1 VIVDVI
7 TVAVVGS
14 GVFFLG
20 VSAFSIVR
28 FPDFFT
34 RAHVVAKSETLGV
47 MLVIVGV
54 IVHHRGGEGTVR
66 LLLLGAFAMI
76 ANATAIHALARAAL
90 GEPGR
95 LSQPGGPDGPRA
107 RAPESGQ

>member
-1 VIVDVI
+1 VNGVLDVL
-7 TVAVVGS
+7 TVALVGS

-20 VSAFSIVR
+20 VSAFGIVR

-47 MLVIVGV
+47 MLVISGV
-54 IVHHRGGEGTVR
+54 IVDHRGGEGTIR
-66 LLLLGAFAMI
+66 LLLLGAFAMV

-90 GEPGR
+90 TAVER
-95 LSQPGGPDGPRA
+95 EHEADGGAPR
-107 RAPESGQ
+107 

>member
-1 VIVDVI
+1 VIVDVLA
-7 TVAVVGS
+7 VALVAAGL
-14 GVFFLG
+14 FFLG
-20 VSAFSIVR
+20 VSAFGIVR

-47 MLVIVGV
+47 MLVIAGV

-66 LLLLGAFAMI
+66 LLLLGTFAMV

-90 GEPGR
+90 GSPGR
-95 LSQPGGPDGPRA
+95 PADPD
-107 RAPESGQ
+107 PEGRR

>member
-1 VIVDVI
+1 VIVDIV
-7 TVAVVGS
+7 TVVVVGC

-54 IVHHRGGEGTVR
+54 IVHHRGGEGTAR
-66 LLLLGAFAMI
+66 LLLLGTFAMI

-90 GEPGR
+90 GDTDVTSAPTVPDDPRTSTPEAGR
-95 LSQPGGPDGPRA
+95 
-107 RAPESGQ
+107 